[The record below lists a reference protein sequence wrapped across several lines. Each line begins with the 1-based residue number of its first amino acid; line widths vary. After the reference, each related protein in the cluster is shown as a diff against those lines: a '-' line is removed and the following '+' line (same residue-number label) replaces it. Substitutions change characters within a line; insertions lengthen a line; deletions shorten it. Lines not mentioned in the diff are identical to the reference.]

1 MPIRKK
7 GASNE
12 KQNHT
17 HNSSGPRG
25 DTHGHGARDGAA
37 VGHVRPHAID
47 GAVLAL
53 ALGCL
58 ARISCGAGYRAG
70 MPTALKQKAQSRTK
84 SILSHYGSATTDQAL
99 SVMKEGA
106 TLQVQ
111 GKTSSLT
118 PAHLP
123 EGERQV
129 RALHLHAG
137 Q

>member
-1 MPIRKK
+1 MAMDKRGHCWSCPGP
-7 GASNE
+7 GA
-12 KQNHT
+12 
-17 HNSSGPRG
+17 GR
-25 DTHGHGARDGAA
+25 
-37 VGHVRPHAID
+37 
-47 GAVLAL
+47 
-53 ALGCL
+53 L

-137 Q
+137 QLLVVLGRSIHTDSGM